1 MCALYQLLTGN
12 MCGSKIFYHCSKLI
26 ITHFHYI
33 LTIIRIGNIIEKEAA
48 MQGAT
53 ELSPTNQVRHTC
65 HNFGNFEDVLTE
77 NL

>member
-1 MCALYQLLTGN
+1 MKRHSNIEIKTA
-12 MCGSKIFYHCSKLI
+12 MEKPMVV
-26 ITHFHYI
+26 
-33 LTIIRIGNIIEKEAA
+33 IRIGNIIEKEAA